1 MKKIAKLTSCSLL
14 LGLVGLISFTAC
26 NTTSSSSSVPGG
38 EDRPPFG
45 ITTRPDND
53 FEDDPNRHDRE
64 PVEKVLTLKGG
75 ATFADGT
82 TSKTILSNTELVI
95 GKDIL
100 LDIPEGKVVTGW
112 LADDPNNPN
121 LYGDFYAGA
130 NFVTIRKDATIQPV
144 LDVPSE
150 AYASQTVAEGEEP
163 TYGKLSDFA
172 WEQRTDD
179 PQTTQNA
186 YLYSDTLTTVTVN
199 DEAGVYFHADGGTF
213 ETLNKDLKVPG
224 GWHTMFLSRY
234 QVIDTESYAITYTIE
249 NFGDEAVDLK
259 LYQTNSSGNV
269 LNEANASAPI
279 HIEPNS
285 VGTVFTSFSGWTNGN
300 TLVTMELINPVEELK
315 VGIYGYVED
324 YETIENKTLTLTEG
338 DIIEED
344 ASIGQTKDYKPGSAV
359 TLSSENVTVPA
370 DSLFIGW
377 QDTADE
383 NQVYP
388 SSFNMPN
395 KDITLSP
402 YFESKAEHTHT
413 VTLGEN
419 LTFSDGTNTKDLV
432 WNDVLDLAAITYSG
446 ETKPGQQIIYT
457 IEADGINY
465 ELSALDDLTMP
476 DSDVTISFAR
486 AEIVYSS
493 TNGKISLPPNQADSG
508 DNPHK
513 WRGGTT
519 SQMISHGETS
529 INGSWSTSYASVCYA
544 SSVMINEEEAALYD
558 LYGYDGTIDAETE
571 TIAPEAIFMM
581 QINHQAYI
589 GTYNDVATV
598 QNFGEEPITI
608 KIHNSLSSGDY
619 DQAGSSEA
627 VTIQPNEIVKIPYT
641 VTYNKK
647 NSSEMVSIQYAGSTP
662 IANMKL
668 GIYIYRTPAQA

>member
-14 LGLVGLISFTAC
+14 LGLVGLMSFTAC

-53 FEDDPNRHDRE
+53 FEDDPNRHDRK
-64 PVEKVLTLKGG
+64 PVEKALTLKGG

-95 GKDIL
+95 GEDIL
-100 LDIPEGKVVTGW
+100 IDIPEGKIITGW
-112 LADDPNNPN
+112 LADNPNDSN

-130 NFVTIRKDATIQPV
+130 NFVTIRKDATIQPIF
-144 LDVPSE
+144 DVPSE
-150 AYASQTVAEGEEP
+150 AYAAQKVAEGEKP
-163 TYGKLSDFA
+163 TYGKISDFA

-179 PQTTQNA
+179 PQTSQNA

-269 LNEANASAPI
+269 LNEKNASAPI

-285 VGTVFTSFSGWTNGN
+285 VETVFTSFSGWTNGN

-324 YETIENKTLTLTEG
+324 YETIEDKTLTLTEG

-344 ASIGQTKDYKPGSAV
+344 ASIGKTKDYKPGSAV
-359 TLSSENVTVPA
+359 TLSNDNVTVPA
-370 DSLFIGW
+370 DSLFMGW

-395 KDITLSP
+395 KDLTLSP
-402 YFESKAEHTHT
+402 YFESKADHTHT

-432 WNDVLDLAAITYSG
+432 WNDILDLADITYSG
-446 ETKPGQQIIYT
+446 EIRPGQQIIYT
-457 IEADGINY
+457 IEADGISY
-465 ELSALDDLTMP
+465 EISALDNLTMP

-486 AEIVYSS
+486 TEVVYSS
-493 TNGKISLPPNQADSG
+493 TNGKIGLPPYASDSG
-508 DNPHK
+508 NNPHK
-513 WRGGTT
+513 WRGDK
-519 SQMISHGETS
+519 SQMVSRGDTN
-529 INGSWSTSYASVCYA
+529 INGTYQTNYSTVCMA
-544 SSVMINEEEAALYD
+544 TQTTIEEEEATLFD
-558 LYGYDGTIDAETE
+558 LVGYDGTNDTTTE
-571 TIAPEAIFMM
+571 TIAPDSVFMM
-581 QINHQAYI
+581 QLNHNIVKGQ
-589 GTYNDVATV
+589 YNDVATV
-598 QNFGEEPITI
+598 QNLGEEAITI
-608 KIHNSLSSGDY
+608 KIHASRSSGKY
-619 DQAGSSEA
+619 SQNGSSEA
-627 VTIQPNEIVKIPYT
+627 ITIEPNQIVEIPYT
-641 VTYNKK
+641 VNYDAN
-647 NSSEMVSIQYAGSTP
+647 NSSEMISIQYVGEEA
-662 IANMKL
+662 IANIRLAMF
-668 GIYIYRTPAQA
+668 IYRSSSQA